1 MRIVRKW
8 HKPGMRVS
16 GFLYGRARRESF
28 MDARGNLPLA
38 GAGGKSGVIPI
49 ENAKRVKW
57 SAIRAEYIGGGTSY
71 RALAEKHNVSF
82 NALKTRAKKEDWPG
96 LRMQAEHRANTEAT
110 QKTAMAAADNAT
122 LAANIK
128 RMGLQIIAGLFA
140 DYAENVTATEHRE
153 TKGKTTD
160 IKRLRDLTAA
170 YKDLTGDMVT
180 GAAEDNALLRSLYDI
195 ERGLRDD

>member
-1 MRIVRKW
+1 M
-8 HKPGMRVS
+8 
-16 GFLYGRARRESF
+16 YGRARRESF

-49 ENAKRVKW
+49 ENAKRVIDW
-57 SAIRAEYIGGGTSY
+57 NAIKAEFIGGASY
-71 RALAEKHNVSF
+71 GVLSKRYGLVKSTIY
-82 NALKTRAKKEDWPG
+82 KKAKKDGWEEARKRVG
-96 LRMQAEHRANTEAT
+96 NAVETKITESAV
-110 QKTAMAAADNAT
+110 DNAT

>member
-1 MRIVRKW
+1 M
-8 HKPGMRVS
+8 
-16 GFLYGRARRESF
+16 YGRARRESF

-49 ENAKRVKW
+49 ENAKRVIDW
-57 SAIRAEYIGGGTSY
+57 NAIRAEYIGGASIREIAKRHGVSKSAIGD
-71 RALAEKHNVSF
+71 RCAAEKWTDSRTK
-82 NALKTRAKKEDWPG
+82 AADKTRTMAVQKAAKS
-96 LRMQAEHRANTEAT
+96 AV
-110 QKTAMAAADNAT
+110 DNAT
-122 LAANIK
+122 LAADIK

-153 TKGKTTD
+153 TKGRTTD

>member
-1 MRIVRKW
+1 M
-8 HKPGMRVS
+8 
-16 GFLYGRARRESF
+16 YGRARRESF

-49 ENAKRVKW
+49 ENAKRVIDW
-57 SAIRAEYIGGGTSY
+57 NAIRAEYIGGGISQ
-71 RALAEKHNVSF
+71 RKLAAKHGVSWRT
-82 NALKTRAKKEDWPG
+82 LQDRAKREGWGDARETACAKSV
-96 LRMQAEHRANTEAT
+96 LASC